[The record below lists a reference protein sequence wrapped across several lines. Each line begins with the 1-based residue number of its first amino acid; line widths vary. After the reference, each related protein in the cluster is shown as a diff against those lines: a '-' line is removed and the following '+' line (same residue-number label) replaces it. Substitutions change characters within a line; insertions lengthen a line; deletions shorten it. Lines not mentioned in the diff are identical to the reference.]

1 MAGHV
6 LGPDELVA
14 IHDARQSGVPWVTIA
29 EPFRVSGEVM
39 RGRYRRALEGG
50 EVAAAVER
58 AKREAPEPAIQGVRA
73 AELVDTMALW
83 TAAEAR
89 YERDRAAA
97 EAAAQRVQR
106 IVFNEGPVC
115 ITHIGDLHC
124 GGSGVNYPL
133 AREHAE
139 LVRDTPGMYL
149 AVVGDLI
156 DNFVLA
162 WAYKIRMGTEVTI
175 PQEWGLVRQWL
186 SWCAPKIVAVV
197 DGNHDAWTTDLSG
210 IDYYREVIAA
220 ARPDALYARDDLRFT
235 LAVGGAEWPYRMRH
249 KWAGYSIYN
258 PTHGAERGQKWDQD
272 FLVGVGAHTHTGAF
286 FRTFNAAGRAAAAI
300 QVNTYK
306 ELDAYP
312 RREGFPVSTHDKPV
326 AVIYT
331 DSGEMIGTTS
341 IHAAAEMMKLFY
353 RGKRAA

>member
-1 MAGHV
+1 VAATTLTDV
-6 LGPDELVA
+6 ELLSISDRRA
-14 IHDARQSGVPWVTIA
+14 ANEGWATIA
-29 EPFRVSGEVM
+29 DSFGLESDILR
-39 RGRYRRALEGG
+39 RRYSR
-50 EVAAAVER
+50 AVEAGR
-58 AKREAPEPAIQGVRA
+58 LALAIEFAKREAPNPLIQGTRA
-73 AELVDTMALW
+73 ERLVDTVALW
-83 TAAEAR
+83 TAAEER
-89 YERDRAAA
+89 YRQERAEA

-106 IVFNEGPVC
+106 IAFDEGPVC
-115 ITHIGDLHC
+115 IAHIGDLHC
-124 GGSGVNYPL
+124 GGHGVNYPL

-149 AVVGDLI
+149 AVMGDLI
-156 DNFVLA
+156 DNFILA

-197 DGNHDAWTTDLSG
+197 DGNHDAWTTDLAG
-210 IDYYREVIAA
+210 IDYYREVVAA

-235 LAVGGAEWPYRMRH
+235 LDVGGAEWPYRMRH

-258 PTHGAERGQKWDQD
+258 PTHGPERAQKWDQD
-272 FLVGVGAHTHTGAF
+272 FVVGVGAHTHTGAF
-286 FRTFNAAGRAAAAI
+286 FRTFNAAGRTGAAI

-331 DSGEMIGTTS
+331 DSGEMVGTTS
-341 IHAAAEMMKLFY
+341 LHAAAELMRLFY
-353 RGKRAA
+353 RGRRAA